1 MSPGRVVEA
10 LPIRPGNEALE
21 ALPALSRALEGDG
34 PALLPVAPDGENARE
49 LRTALGVGEPLLA
62 HEDDTMDPTS
72 VVIGTSGSTGV
83 PKGVLLPNSALR
95 ASAEATEERLD
106 GPGTWLLALPPHH
119 VAGLQVLMRA
129 LISGTEPCAVDV
141 RDGFRPDAFV
151 EAATEVF
158 ATWGPYYTSLV
169 PTQLARLID
178 DPDSLRALRQ
188 FDAILLGG
196 AAAPQRLLQRAQDEG
211 VPIVRTYGMS
221 ETAGGC
227 VYDGMPLDGV
237 RVAVEPPEP
246 GRIHLYGPMV
256 ARGYRYADSEAFS
269 DFGFRTDDV
278 GQVRDRRLE
287 VLGRVDDMIVTGGV
301 NVAPVQAERPLT
313 DHPGVREACVV
324 GLDDPEWGQIVA
336 AAVVVSDPSAPP
348 DTAELRE
355 AVRSRAGAEAAPK
368 RIVAVEELPLR
379 GPGKV
384 DRAAVRDLLGRQ

>member
-1 MSPGRVVEA
+1 MQA
-10 LPIRPGNEALE
+10 LPIRPGKEALE
-21 ALPALSRALEGDG
+21 ALPALGRALEGDG
-34 PALLPVAPDGENARE
+34 PALLPVDPDAANTRE
-49 LRTALGVGEPLLA
+49 LSTALGVGEPLLA
-62 HEDDTMDPTS
+62 HEDDAMDPTS

-83 PKGVLLPNSALR
+83 PKGVLLPRSALL

-106 GPGTWLLALPPHH
+106 GPGAWLLALPPHH

-129 LISGTEPCAVDV
+129 VISGTEPCAMDV
-141 RDGFRPDAFV
+141 RDGFRPDKFV

-158 ATWGPYYTSLV
+158 DAWGPYYTSLV
-169 PTQLARLID
+169 PTQLARLLD
-178 DPDSLRALRQ
+178 DPDSLSALQQ

-196 AAAPQRLLQRAQDEG
+196 AAALGELLQRAQDAG

-227 VYDGMPLDGV
+227 VYDGAPLDGV

-256 ARGYRYADSEAFS
+256 ARGYRYSDSDAFI
-269 DFGFRTDDV
+269 DYGFRTDDI

-301 NVAPVQAERPLT
+301 NVAPVQVERPLT
-313 DHPGVREACVV
+313 EHPGVREACVV

-336 AAVVVSDPSAPP
+336 AAVVAADPTSPP
-348 DTAELRE
+348 ETAELRD
-355 AVRSRAGAEAAPK
+355 AVRTHAGTAAAPK
-368 RIVAVEELPLR
+368 RIVAVDELPLR

-384 DRAAVRDLLGRQ
+384 DRAAVRDLLGGQ